1 MSDGAISQ
9 DEIDA
14 LLSGVDLG
22 GMGSAAQTSSVAKK
36 IDTKPLADFAK
47 DTTDSLKSS
56 LSTMTGSEFTV
67 AEPTAE
73 VLNRD
78 GLLKLL
84 PEMVV
89 AVTADFSESMTGDH
103 LFLMTPDCAK
113 KLAGLINKEEIS
125 ELDDMSL
132 SVIS

>member
-89 AVTADFSESMTGDH
+89 A
-103 LFLMTPDCAK
+103 LQLIFLK
-113 KLAGLINKEEIS
+113 
-125 ELDDMSL
+125 
-132 SVIS
+132 V